1 MQFSRDRRYLDIFGR
16 QCVSME
22 CIEFS
27 LDSKISK
34 VVDAGHKKPWCC
46 IETERGMFVAGL
58 LAPPLRHLES
68 RTQGEQNQRPD
79 LIQRCLALIWP
90 FYWLKDWMIQIWSR
104 LLCNMWRLW
113 LYESC
118 SFQFKECADVCQTKL
133 SEVTGRRRRRAR
145 AEFEK
150 ARRSLF
156 LMQRNLKIFEADAF

>member
-1 MQFSRDRRYLDIFGR
+1 MLIICSLTEIEGIWIFFWTTMCVDGMNWIQPWFQDVQSSGRRT
-16 QCVSME
+16 Q
-22 CIEFS
+22 
-27 LDSKISK
+27 K
-34 VVDAGHKKPWCC
+34 
-46 IETERGMFVAGL
+46 GMFVAGL
-58 LAPPLRHLES
+58 LALPLRHLES

-90 FYWLKDWMIQIWSR
+90 FYWLKDWMIQIWLR